1 MVDIEKICR
10 DAADTAAE
18 LGVTLGYAPE
28 DVEKLEDI
36 ILPKCRAWYQDG
48 TITEEKGVWN
58 FAVLFGIYL
67 GEIMLR
73 NYAQDCGYHWGLRDG
88 NLPVLV
94 KNDGTEMSPISKTEK
109 RILNGP
115 EDSVASF
122 YQVGRLFAEGRL
134 DAAKSSLKPHQ

>member
-1 MVDIEKICR
+1 MVDIEKICA
-10 DAADTAAE
+10 DAVQTAAE

-28 DVEKLEDI
+28 DVEKLDTV

-73 NYAQDCGYHWGLRDG
+73 NYAQGCGYRWGTPDG
-88 NLPVLV
+88 NLPVLM
-94 KNDGTEMSPISKTEK
+94 KDDGNQMSPITKTEK
-109 RILNGP
+109 CILNGP
-115 EDSVASF
+115 EDSVKSF
-122 YQVGRLFAEGRL
+122 YDIGRLIADGRF
-134 DAAKSSLKPHQ
+134 DAARGSLKPHQ